1 MMFPFRNFTI
11 DHVVPQ
17 SRGGTDHLDNVQLL
31 CGACNIPQGRQVP
44 AGVPDGAAEGDGSM
58 RKRQNILELIIIMA
72 VFVTAV
78 VALAQYWWGI
88 LVIAVLAAL
97 FVFRARRQL

>member
-1 MMFPFRNFTI
+1 
-11 DHVVPQ
+11 
-17 SRGGTDHLDNVQLL
+17 
-31 CGACNIPQGRQVP
+31 
-44 AGVPDGAAEGDGSM
+44 M
-58 RKRQNILELIIIMA
+58 RKRQNILELIIIVA

-78 VALAQYWWGI
+78 VSLSQHWWGI

>member
-1 MMFPFRNFTI
+1 
-11 DHVVPQ
+11 
-17 SRGGTDHLDNVQLL
+17 
-31 CGACNIPQGRQVP
+31 
-44 AGVPDGAAEGDGSM
+44 M